1 MMLRVWQKMKT
12 SESIN
17 RLNLVLDESE
27 ELLFCSYRDPESV
40 SWILLAETTLVM
52 IFGNESDVVN
62 KFHNITPEYDYLN
75 CFCCDEYK
83 ADFVAEYQKSIK
95 QKLDFLKRV
104 KAHLEKQ
111 RN

>member
-1 MMLRVWQKMKT
+1 MKIQAQ
-12 SESIN
+12 IN

-52 IFGNESDVVN
+52 IFGNKSEVVN

-75 CFCCDEYK
+75 CYCCNEHK
-83 ADFVAEYQKSIK
+83 ADYVTEYQKSMK

-104 KAHLEKQ
+104 KAHLERQ